1 MKKLKKRSD
10 GRYQKKI
17 TDPKTKKTIYFY
29 GKTEKEINQ
38 KILAYT
44 GKIENGISFSE
55 LSEQWWNEASPKLAT
70 QSISTYKPALK
81 RLQEHF
87 HDKSIKDIRA
97 VEILSFLSIL
107 VKKGY
112 AQKTIANH
120 KLVANLIFTYALNEN
135 LLDVN
140 PCFSIKLPKSLPKQ
154 KRSAASSSDEQ
165 IIKKSYDIW
174 LFPYIAIMTGMR
186 KGEILALQ
194 WKDID
199 FTNNLINVS
208 KSVYH
213 EGDKPFIKEPKTE
226 AGIRTIPLLEP
237 LKRVLK
243 QVKGKKPNNYIISID
258 GESPLRKRRFITLY
272 NKFREQTGVSCTA
285 HQLRH
290 SFATIAFECGVP
302 VKSVQEILGHKQL
315 STTMDIY
322 TDFRKKSLNE
332 AASLLNSKIDVDKP

>member
-1 MKKLKKRSD
+1 MKKLKKRAD

-17 TDPKTKKTIYFY
+17 VDPKTKKTIYFY

-44 GKIENGISFSE
+44 GKIENGISFLE
-55 LSEQWWNEASPKLAT
+55 LSEKWWNETYSKLAV

-81 RLQEHF
+81 RLQEQF
-87 HDKSIKDIRA
+87 NAKSVKEIKAI
-97 VEILSFLSIL
+97 EIISFLNDL

-140 PCFSIKLPKSLPKQ
+140 PCFSIKLPKSLPKE
-154 KRSAASSSDEQ
+154 KRGAASPSDEQ

-174 LFPYIAIMTGMR
+174 LFPYLAIMTGMR

-199 FTNNLINVS
+199 FNNNVINVS

-213 EGDKPFIKEPKTE
+213 EGDKPFIKEPKTL
-226 AGIRTIPLLEP
+226 AGIRTVPLLDP
-237 LKRVLK
+237 LKEVLK
-243 QVKGKKPNNYIISID
+243 QVKSPKPNHYIISID
-258 GESPLRKRRFITLY
+258 GETPLRKKRFITLY

-322 TDFRKKSLNE
+322 TDFRKKSLDE
-332 AASLLNSKIDVDKP
+332 ATNLLNEKMKS

>member
-1 MKKLKKRSD
+1 MKKLKKRAD

-17 TDPKTKKTIYFY
+17 VDPKTKKTIYFY

-44 GKIENGISFSE
+44 GKIESGISFLE
-55 LSEQWWNEASPKLAT
+55 LSKKWWNETYSKLAV

-81 RLQEHF
+81 RLQEKF
-87 HDKSIKDIRA
+87 DSKNIKEIKA
-97 VEILSFLSIL
+97 VEIISFLNEL

-140 PCFSIKLPKSLPKQ
+140 PCFSIKLPKSLPKE
-154 KRSAASSSDEQ
+154 KRSAASSVDEQ
-165 IIKKSYDIW
+165 IIKKSYDVW
-174 LFPYIAIMTGMR
+174 LFPYLAIMTGMR

-199 FTNNLINVS
+199 FNNNLINVS

-213 EGDKPFIKEPKTE
+213 EGDKPFIKEPKTL
-226 AGIRTIPLLEP
+226 AGVRTVPLLDP
-237 LKRVLK
+237 LKTVLK
-243 QVKGKKPNNYIISID
+243 QVKNPKPNHYIISID
-258 GESPLRKRRFITLY
+258 GETPLRKKRFITLY
-272 NKFREQTGVSCTA
+272 NRFRAQTGVSCTA

-322 TDFRKKSLNE
+322 TDFRKKSLDE
-332 AASLLNSKIDVDKP
+332 ATSLLNEKMKS